1 MLKQLLKPL
10 DENDIFLSTA
20 TEQITWKELDDNL
33 DKKSRKAK
41 RTWYRTS
48 FSFCYSRK

>member
-20 TEQITWKELDDNL
+20 TEQITEELDNNL
-33 DKKSRKAK
+33 DKKVEKLK
-41 RTWYRTS
+41 EHGMDLI
-48 FSFCYSRK
+48 